1 MTDEHTT
8 LVPLTGLFT
17 MTTKKKTE
25 LFDKDG
31 NSVYV
36 ITDTDQD
43 GNRIERLVNASG
55 VAVTGTAVMLAE
67 LFGGVVDVSINGVNV
82 LSRFFSENGPFRQ
95 GGRIRVDSVKEALS
109 GKSKE
114 DKKAALLKAIED
126 LEKKEG

>member
-1 MTDEHTT
+1 MSTE
-8 LVPLTGLFT
+8 
-17 MTTKKKTE
+17 KKTE

-43 GNRIERLVNASG
+43 VNRIERLVNASG

-67 LFGGVVDVSINGVNV
+67 LFGGVVDVSINGVGV
-82 LSRFFSENGPFRQ
+82 LSRFFSENGRFRQ
-95 GGRIRVDSVKEALS
+95 GGRNRVDSVKEALN

-126 LEKKEG
+126 LEKEEG